1 MRALRKLTENNR
13 LLFRLLIGGVF
24 ICTACFLLFV
34 PYRQQTLSIV
44 VKPCGNDTN
53 ESMKSEAA
61 GIAGRDHPFSLRGP
75 PLYRRSQAEGAEG
88 ASPSWRCK
96 DVA

>member
-1 MRALRKLTENNR
+1 MRALRKFTENNR

-61 GIAGRDHPFSLRGP
+61 GIAAAIIPSRCADPRCI
-75 PLYRRSQAEGAEG
+75 GAPKQRARKG
-88 ASPSWRCK
+88 HLPHG
-96 DVA
+96 VAKT